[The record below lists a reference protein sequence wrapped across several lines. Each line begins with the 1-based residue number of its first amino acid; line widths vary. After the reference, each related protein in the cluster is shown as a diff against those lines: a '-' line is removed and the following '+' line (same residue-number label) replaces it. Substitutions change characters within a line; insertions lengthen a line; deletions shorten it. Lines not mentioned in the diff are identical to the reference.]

1 MARIS
6 ASTSARALEKRL
18 RELVIIASRLSVEAW
33 GILSV
38 VAEKAGAFSPL
49 IIMEITKWRL
59 FIWIKSELSKVGS
72 NCLTSIGAS
81 SAETRKEM
89 VVPTLPKTASRTE
102 SVI

>member
-1 MARIS
+1 MASSLWDWRPESESSFLYFSLCSIVARIS

-49 IIMEITKWRL
+49 IIMEITK
-59 FIWIKSELSKVGS
+59 
-72 NCLTSIGAS
+72 
-81 SAETRKEM
+81 
-89 VVPTLPKTASRTE
+89 
-102 SVI
+102 